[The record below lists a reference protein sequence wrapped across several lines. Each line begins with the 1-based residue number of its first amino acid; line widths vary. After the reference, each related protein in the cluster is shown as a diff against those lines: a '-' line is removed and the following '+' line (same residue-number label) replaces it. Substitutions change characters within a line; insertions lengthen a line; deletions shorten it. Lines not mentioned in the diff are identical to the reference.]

1 MSNILNK
8 FNNIFNINIKNKKNK
23 FCIKNSYINKFSKLK
38 LLKLKRLNV
47 INFKNNN
54 NVTTVDLKFFE
65 NKFTF
70 KNINKWK

>member
-38 LLKLKRLNV
+38 LLKIIMLQLL
-47 INFKNNN
+47 I
-54 NVTTVDLKFFE
+54 
-65 NKFTF
+65 
-70 KNINKWK
+70 